1 MTQAVGRTRRSVC
14 RLRTDVAKTVS
25 PDQQNPVGSVQQEQ
39 DRAKNGP
46 HPCGDRRTDRRTV
59 RQTDRQTDGTIRVR
73 RDAERPVRTH
83 GTGRPGTSGTTA
95 APFQTDRKTFSG
107 AESSVA

>member
-1 MTQAVGRTRRSVC
+1 MW
-14 RLRTDVAKTVS
+14 AKTVT
-25 PDQQNPVGSVQQEQ
+25 PDQQNQVGSVQQEQ

-46 HPCGDRRTDRRTV
+46 HPCGTPH
-59 RQTDRQTDGTIRVR
+59 TIRVR

-107 AESSVA
+107 AESKCQNGVEVVQSR